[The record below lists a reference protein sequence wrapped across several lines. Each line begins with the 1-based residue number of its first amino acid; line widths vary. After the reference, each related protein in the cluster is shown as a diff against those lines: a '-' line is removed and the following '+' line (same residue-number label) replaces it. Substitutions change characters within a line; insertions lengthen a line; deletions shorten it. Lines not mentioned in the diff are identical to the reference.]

1 MKRTNAAI
9 ADAFDRLADLLEI
22 EGANPFRIR
31 AYRNAAG
38 RVRALSRRLADMV
51 EAGEDLSELP
61 DIGEDIAEK
70 IAVMT
75 ETGRL
80 PLLEEVEQRTPAELS
95 DIMHIKGLGAK
106 MTAALHHELGIRGID
121 DLKEAVARH
130 RVRELSGFGEKTEKL
145 ISEAL
150 ENLEPG
156 EQRMKLAD
164 AEPFAEALV
173 ERLEALDGVKQ
184 VTVAGSYRRRRESVG
199 DLDILVTAR
208 RGADV
213 PKRFVAFD
221 EVAKVVSRGDTRST
235 VVLDNGLQV
244 DLRVVPAVSYGAA
257 MVYFTGS
264 KAHNIELRKIAVRDD
279 LKINEYGVFRGD
291 ERVAGRTEKQVYES
305 VGLPWI
311 EPVLRENR
319 GEIAAARKGG
329 LPDLVKRS
337 DLRGDLH
344 MHTRATDGR
353 DSLPD
358 MAEAARDAGHEYIA
372 ITDHTRS
379 LSVANGLD
387 ARRLR
392 RQMSDID
399 RLNDEL
405 DGITILKSAEVEILE
420 DGSLDF
426 DDDTLAELDLA
437 VCAVHSHFGLSR
449 GKQTERL
456 LRAMDHPSCHILAHP
471 RCRLIGG
478 RPDLDFD
485 LERVIEAA
493 ADRGC
498 LLEIN
503 AQPKRLDLDDRA
515 CRTAR
520 DMGAKMVISSD
531 AHGAAGLDNL
541 RFGVD
546 QARRGWL
553 EAEHVANTRSLSA
566 FRKLLR
572 KE

>member
-1 MKRTNAAI
+1 MPVHNSEI
-9 ADAFDRLADLLEI
+9 ADKFDRLADLLEI

-38 RVRALSRRLADMV
+38 RVRALSRRLTDMV
-51 EAGEDLSELP
+51 EDGEDLSELP
-61 DIGEDIAEK
+61 DIGEDIAGK

-75 ETGRL
+75 RTGRL
-80 PLLEEVEQRTPAELS
+80 PLLEEVEQRTPAGLS
-95 DIMHIKGLGAK
+95 DVMRIKGLGAK
-106 MTAALHHELGIRGID
+106 MTAALHDELGIRGID
-121 DLKEAVARH
+121 DLREAVARH
-130 RVRELSGFGEKTEKL
+130 RVRELSGFGEKTEER
-145 ISEAL
+145 IAEAL
-150 ENLEPG
+150 ENLKPG
-156 EQRMKLAD
+156 EQRMGLAD

-184 VTVAGSYRRRRESVG
+184 VTVAGSYRRRRETVG

-264 KAHNIELRKIAVRDD
+264 KAHNIELRKIAVGDD

-311 EPVLRENR
+311 DPVLRENR

-353 DSLPD
+353 DSLRD
-358 MAEAARDAGHEYIA
+358 MAEAAREAGHEYIA
-372 ITDHTRS
+372 ITDHTKS
-379 LSVANGLD
+379 LNVANGLD

-405 DGITILKSAEVEILE
+405 DGITVLKSAEVEILE

-426 DDDTLAELDLA
+426 DDDLLAGLDLA

-449 GKQTERL
+449 RKQTDRL

-471 RCRLIGG
+471 RCRLIAD
-478 RPDLDFD
+478 RPGLDFD
-485 LERVIEAA
+485 LERVLEAA
-493 ADRGC
+493 AERGC
-498 LLEIN
+498 LPEVN
-503 AQPKRLDLDDRA
+503 AQPRRLDLDDHA

-520 DMGAKMVISSD
+520 DMGLKVVISSD
-531 AHGAAGLDNL
+531 AHGTAGLDNL

-553 EAEHVANTRSLSA
+553 EADHVANTRSLSA